1 MRLSNNGGCEV
12 VKEIVKV
19 TRVNMDKKIKWRY
32 EIKNKLIVFIYC
44 LKLFFT
50 LSHTI
55 KLFYQIWLIYL
66 MI

>member
-44 LKLFFT
+44 LKLF
-50 LSHTI
+50 L
-55 KLFYQIWLIYL
+55 L
-66 MI
+66 